1 MYCKSGLLSPSSDES
16 RRLRQARERV
26 QAGDSCQPGTI
37 RDVILASWLRSRA
50 AGVDPGWGVHP
61 MPRVAGRAGDAVD
74 RYLVK
79 LATPVFDFLRDALSV
94 HPHLL
99 MLTGRDARPLALAGS
114 GASVQEGERINAAA
128 GGLWREDRVGTD
140 AVALCHAIGEP
151 VQVHWYEHFALIAD
165 PWTGNSC
172 PIRDPDSH
180 DLLGT
185 INLYAYGCI
194 SHPQAFELTREAAR
208 SIERQL
214 ALDES
219 QRQTRVLQS
228 FAETLAR
235 APNDATLCLSRQGR
249 LLAVS
254 PSARQALDLGARY
267 VSRPLLSDILRGE
280 GLPPSTAVTQP
291 CTLEL
296 RDGGDRIVRA
306 DLHPIAEGRETFGYH
321 LRLRRP
327 RGGSARR
334 ADPPADAG
342 AWRSRWRF
350 EDIVG
355 RSPALLAAVDSAR
368 EVAGSDLTV
377 LLIGE
382 SGTGK
387 ELFAHAIHAASERA
401 SGPFVSINC
410 GGLGGELLAAE
421 LFGYEEGAFT
431 GATRGGRPGKV
442 ELADTGT
449 LFLDEVEAMSP
460 AMQVQ
465 LLRFLEDRRCLRVGG
480 LAPRTVDVRVVAATN
495 MDLLE
500 MVQARTFRADL
511 YYRLATWPVTIPA
524 LRERAGDVELLA
536 VRLLRDQHVER
547 VLTVEALA
555 MLRAHAWP
563 GNVRELRN
571 ILLQAGLRARGRE
584 IEPRHLSI
592 TPGAH
597 PSPSLPDPSS
607 AVDPPGALF
616 EAERGAIRAMLSRHN
631 GRIGETAAALGIHRA
646 TLYRK
651 LRRQIVRGPS
661 PVPDEPSAP
670 NVASPAHPD

>member
-1 MYCKSGLLSPSSDES
+1 MSRKSGLQSSSSGES
-16 RRLRQARERV
+16 RRLRRARERV
-26 QAGDSCQPGTI
+26 QAGDKCEAGTI
-37 RDVILASWLRSRA
+37 RNVILESWLRSRA
-50 AGVDPGWGVHP
+50 AGVDPSWGSRP
-61 MPRVAGRAGDAVD
+61 MPAVAGRAGDSAD
-74 RYLVK
+74 RHLVK
-79 LATPVFDFLRDALSV
+79 LAMPVFDFLRDALSV

-114 GASVQEGERINAAA
+114 GTSVEEGERINAAA

-172 PIRDPDSH
+172 PIRDPDSQ

-194 SHPQAFELTREAAR
+194 AHPQAFELTREAAR

-228 FAETLAR
+228 FTESLAR
-235 APNDATLCLSRQGR
+235 APHDASLCLSRHGR
-249 LLAVS
+249 VLALS
-254 PSARQALDLGARY
+254 PTSRQVLGLGYRNLFG
-267 VSRPLLSDILRGE
+267 RPLSELAGA
-280 GLPPSTAVTQP
+280 GCLPPCSALSEP
-291 CTLEL
+291 RTLEL
-296 RDGGDRIVRA
+296 RCDGDRTVRA
-306 DLHPIAEGRETFGYH
+306 DLHPIAEGRDIVGFH

-327 RGGSARR
+327 RGSVTRQAGLSA
-334 ADPPADAG
+334 DMS
-342 AWRSRWRF
+342 AWQAHWRF

-355 RSPALLAAVDSAR
+355 HSPALVAAIESAR
-368 EVAGSDLTV
+368 VVARSDLNV
-377 LLIGE
+377 LLVGE

-387 ELFAHAIHAASERA
+387 ELFAHAIHVASERA
-401 SGPFVSINC
+401 SGPIVSINC

-431 GATRGGRPGKV
+431 GAARGGRPGKI
-442 ELADTGT
+442 ELADGGT

-480 LAPRTVDVRVVAATN
+480 LAPRTVDVRVIAATN

-500 MVQARTFRADL
+500 MVQARAFRGDL
-511 YYRLATWPVTIPA
+511 YYRLATWPVTIPP
-524 LRERAGDVELLA
+524 LRDRSVDVEVLA
-536 VRLLRDQHVER
+536 AHLLRAQGCDR
-547 VLTVEALA
+547 ALA
-555 MLRAHAWP
+555 ADALATLRAHAWP

-571 ILLQAGLRARGRE
+571 VLLQAGLRARDRE
-584 IEPRHLSI
+584 ITSQDIRI
-592 TPGAH
+592 TPRVAPCSSSPPEEPSGAET
-597 PSPSLPDPSS
+597 PDTLV
-607 AVDPPGALF
+607 A
-616 EAERGAIRAMLSRHN
+616 AERDAILAMLAHHG

-651 LRRQIVRGPS
+651 LRRHIVPM
-661 PVPDEPSAP
+661 SAGS
-670 NVASPAHPD
+670 AGSAAGS